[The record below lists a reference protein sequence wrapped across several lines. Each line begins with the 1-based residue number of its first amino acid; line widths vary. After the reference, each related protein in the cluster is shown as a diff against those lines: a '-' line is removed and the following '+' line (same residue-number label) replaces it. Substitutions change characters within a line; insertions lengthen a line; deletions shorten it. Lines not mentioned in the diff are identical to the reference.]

1 MTIDW
6 SLSLYLDREVL
17 RNMPDEIELKL
28 DVGPDGLKA
37 LNASG
42 VLGDCARETKLLAT
56 YFDTADKELW
66 RNCVSLRL
74 RKEGRRTLQTVK
86 QRAVPSGGISE
97 RGEWEMPVKARQPP
111 VLDRRTPVPELIEA
125 HGGTLQ
131 PVFEVHSRRKTWDL
145 TSTDTQLEVAADDA
159 EVVAEERRGPF
170 HEIEIEVRNGQPAA
184 AFELARRIDA
194 ATPVRLGVL
203 AKAERGFR
211 LLGSEPD
218 AEEAE
223 DVTLDPRLPPADAFA
238 AIAQSCLRQYRL
250 NETILLD
257 RKSGEAVHQA
267 RVALRRLRSAMVL
280 FRKLLPGEETRRLA
294 ARIRT
299 LAHTFGEV
307 RDFDVLA
314 QEASPGMLR
323 DKIEEARD
331 NAYVT
336 LDGVLHG
343 AEARHLII
351 DAAEWLATGSWRHAT
366 ETAEL
371 RETPLPKFAAKAL
384 HRLRR
389 KVRRHGHHLASL
401 DDETRHQ
408 LRKDVKKLR
417 YGIEFLGQL
426 FSSSDQAKRQKKF
439 LKALKKLQQELG
451 ALNDLVTAQQRLAA
465 LGLADTPEGSQFLA
479 NWQKDKLLH
488 HAADFRHDLLVEE
501 PFWS

>member
-1 MTIDW
+1 
-6 SLSLYLDREVL
+6 
-17 RNMPDEIELKL
+17 MPQEIELKL

-37 LNASG
+37 LDASG
-42 VLGDCARETKLLAT
+42 LLGDCARETRLLAT

-86 QRAVPSGGISE
+86 HPAVPGGGIAE
-97 RGEWEMPVKARQPP
+97 RGEWEMPVKVGQPP
-111 VLDRRTPVPELIEA
+111 VLDARTPVPELLEA
-125 HGGTLQ
+125 HGGALQ
-131 PVFEVHSRRKTWDL
+131 PVFEVHSLRKSWDL
-145 TSTDTQLEVAADDA
+145 TAAGVQMEVVADDA
-159 EVVAEERRGPF
+159 EVIADDRRGPF
-170 HEIEIEVRNGQPAA
+170 HEIEIEVHGGQPTA

-211 LLGSEPD
+211 ILEVEPE

-223 DVTLDPRLPPADAFA
+223 DVTLGRDMLPAEAFV

-257 RKSGEAVHQA
+257 RQSGEGVHQA

-280 FRKLLPGEETRRLA
+280 FRKLLAGEETRRLA

-314 QEASPGMLR
+314 GETSPGMLR
-323 DKIEEARD
+323 DRIEAARED
-331 NAYVT
+331 AYAT

-343 AEARHLII
+343 AEARHLML
-351 DAAEWLATGSWRHAT
+351 DLAEWLATGSWRDDPQ
-366 ETAEL
+366 TADV
-371 RETPLPKFAAKAL
+371 RQTPLQNFASKAL

-389 KVRRHGHHLASL
+389 KVRRHGQHLASL
-401 DDETRHQ
+401 DDVARHQ

-426 FSSSDQAKRQKKF
+426 FDSKEQEKRGKKF

-451 ALNDLVTAQQRLAA
+451 VLNDLVTAEQRLAT
-465 LGLADTPEGSQFLA
+465 LGLADTPEAQEFLTQ
-479 NWQKDKLLH
+479 WRRDKLLH
-488 HAADFRHDLLVEE
+488 HAADFRHDLLEE
-501 PFWS
+501 KPFWQ